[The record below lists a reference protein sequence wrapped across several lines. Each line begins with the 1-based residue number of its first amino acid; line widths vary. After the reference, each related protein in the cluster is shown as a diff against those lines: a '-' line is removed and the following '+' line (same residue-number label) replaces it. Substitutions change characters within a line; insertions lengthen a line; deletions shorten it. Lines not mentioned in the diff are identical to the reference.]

1 MSEQAFPN
9 EGHPI
14 TRTLVTTLLEL
25 VHALCEA
32 GATDIEVVTT
42 LRELMNSGRV
52 KFIGEFRA
60 SHIQQCLPST

>member
-1 MSEQAFPN
+1 MSEQASPH

-14 TRTLVTTLLEL
+14 TRTVVTTVLEL
-25 VHALCEA
+25 VHALVDT

-52 KFIGEFRA
+52 KLIAEFRA
-60 SHIQQCLPST
+60 SQIQQCLPST

>member
-1 MSEQAFPN
+1 MSEQAFPH

-14 TRTLVTTLLEL
+14 KRTVVTTLLEL
-25 VHALCEA
+25 VHALVDT

-42 LRELMNSGRV
+42 LGELLNSGRV
-52 KFIGEFRA
+52 KLIGEFRA